1 MNSADIIAELHSL
14 GNQTNREG
22 MARFGIRTQ
31 RVLGIS
37 MPRLRHLSRRIGKH
51 DHALAQELWETGL
64 HEARILATLVD
75 DPQAVTV
82 EQMERWVADF
92 DSWDLCDQCCGNLFD
107 KTALAWE
114 KATEWCMREHEYEKR
129 AGFVLIAS
137 LAVHDKKAPDD
148 AFLPYLAIIKR
159 EAGDKRN
166 FVKKAVNWA
175 LRQIGKRNASLN
187 RAAIETAQ
195 EILAQDGK
203 STWVASD
210 ALRELRSEQVQAKIR
225 H

>member
-75 DPQAVTV
+75 DPQAVTE
-82 EQMERWVADF
+82 EQMEQWVADF

-107 KTALAWE
+107 KTALDWE
-114 KATEWCMREHEYEKR
+114 KATSGACASGSTKNGPDLCSSPPWLSMTRKR
-129 AGFVLIAS
+129 LMTLSCRIWLSSSARGATAATLS
-137 LAVHDKKAPDD
+137 
-148 AFLPYLAIIKR
+148 KR
-159 EAGDKRN
+159 
-166 FVKKAVNWA
+166 
-175 LRQIGKRNASLN
+175 Q
-187 RAAIETAQ
+187 
-195 EILAQDGK
+195 
-203 STWVASD
+203 STGNCA
-210 ALRELRSEQVQAKIR
+210 RSA
-225 H
+225 